1 MIPSRRILSEA
12 EAENKRLG
20 HENLGFLSESHG
32 FMPTSQPLLSL
43 PPGYQVWDEM
53 AAQLPEL
60 FRHLTLRAE
69 LERMPLLSAADL
81 PDIYLLRAAAIFG
94 IFAHAYHYV
103 QPEPYTAVPEP
114 VQRPWAEIS
123 QRLQRPAPHLSF
135 IDLNIYNWRLIDPQH
150 PDPMCMENLALLIP
164 ILGNEDER
172 RFQMTPTEMMA
183 RFTPALTACVR
194 AQEAVATDDPD
205 ALQAELRL
213 ITDVLQQLTYDVL
226 MKVNPN
232 AYHPLYVNPVVWGKT
247 VAPIATPFQ
256 ETGDIPGP
264 SGTAIPAF
272 QLLDILFGRRAYR
285 SSIGQETAHARR
297 WFPPHWRA
305 FLDAA
310 ETISVADYV
319 SRVGDRALSGVF
331 QTAVDAYAGEKGLL
345 GRHRLKT
352 FGFLDLSFK
361 AGRSKTLGGFS
372 GAFDDRM
379 WDKMD
384 GELEKAR
391 LERYASY
398 PQVCHFVPVLG
409 VADVRREGNAW
420 VKGIRFD
427 MRGSGLS
434 CQPGDRCAILPENDP
449 ALVEQTLAALQAGG
463 DEPVQL
469 NAIWREGVKQRDGYQ
484 EARVLSLRTLLTFG
498 RIRPISRPM
507 AKRLYRLSHN
517 EALWR
522 ILEARAEDQWELWDL
537 LALLREGGFQP
548 RRLWQAEPGDVE
560 HICRLISPE
569 SFRMY
574 SIASVERDEAGKLTE
589 IGLLVGRLA
598 YETPDT
604 AVSPSQCRFGTA
616 SNYLARLAEP
626 TTVTR
631 RVAIK
636 LVHPPR
642 FRLPT
647 DPQRPIVM
655 FAGGTGLAPFLSLLE
670 ARAAQNSAE
679 NWLFFGTR
687 TPQDLYAQDAL
698 ETWAVEGNVHLQV
711 AFSRTDV
718 GMEVADGRFTF
729 PPAPRGYIDTL
740 MLQPG
745 NARQLYHLLQSQA
758 EGGLGATVY
767 VCGHV
772 DFARTVTDAIKKILA
787 QYGGGAAQAQQMLY
801 RLVGD
806 DRYLLEVFTT
816 YAGAQFA
823 QKRAV
828 PASEV
833 VVRNN
838 DKAGYWMIID
848 GRVYDLS
855 EFAHLHPGGLKIVR
869 SYAGMDATAAYSM
882 VLHDVNS
889 EVNALLGL
897 YEIGVVRR
905 LDLGQTWGAALSPE
919 GLQFVTLQ
927 DVYRAWVRLL
937 YQVVEM
943 ENALAND
950 FSIRQ
955 EPVTYDEAI
964 HRVSLSRYRLQQ
976 YLQSHARFRRD
987 YQAKVI
993 GDPLQQL
1000 WLLTGSL
1007 CDERATATWLQ
1018 ERLTA
1023 VKESAAARQF
1033 AAWETGLPVRL
1044 HDPNLNGHSLGELE
1058 TACTRLEEA
1067 DHAFMQAMKEALR
1080 YGVQLFE
1087 QYEAE
1092 TLVHGCEE
1100 LLTLMKRLPEV
1111 LEEYY
1116 GSAFQSDKV

>member
-1 MIPSRRILSEA
+1 MMIPSRRVLVEA
-12 EAENKRLG
+12 EAENQRLG
-20 HENLGFLSESHG
+20 HENLGFLSTSHG

-43 PPGYQVWDEM
+43 PPAYRVWDEM

-60 FRHLTLRAE
+60 FRRLTLRGE
-69 LERMPLLSAADL
+69 LDQMPLLSAADL
-81 PDIYLLRAAAIFG
+81 PDSYLLRAAAIFG

-103 QPEPYTAVPEP
+103 QPEPYAAIPEA

-123 QRLQRPAPHLSF
+123 QRLQQPAPHLSF
-135 IDLNIYNWRLIDPQH
+135 IDLNIYNWRLIDPHH

-183 RFTPALTACVR
+183 RFTPVLLACVR
-194 AQEAVATDDPD
+194 AQEAVAADDPA
-205 ALQAELRL
+205 ALQAELRF
-213 ITDVLQQLTYDVL
+213 IADALQQLTYGVFA
-226 MKVNPN
+226 KVNPN

-256 ETGDIPGP
+256 ETGNIPGP

-272 QLLDILFGRRAYR
+272 QLLDILFGRRAYG

-319 SRVGDRALSGVF
+319 NRVADRTLTGVF
-331 QTAVDAYAGEKGLL
+331 QTAVDAYAGETGLL

-352 FGFLDLSFK
+352 YGFLDLSFK
-361 AGRSKTLGGFS
+361 AGRSKTLGGFA

-391 LERYASY
+391 LERYART
-398 PQVCHFVPVLG
+398 PQICHFVPVLD
-409 VADVRREGNAW
+409 VADVRRQGNQW
-420 VKGIRFD
+420 VKQIRLD
-427 MRGSGLS
+427 MRGSGLQ

-449 ALVEQTLAALQAGG
+449 ALVDKTLAALHASG
-463 DEPVQL
+463 DEPVPL
-469 NAIWREGVKQRDGYQ
+469 NAIWREAVKQRDGYQ
-484 EARVLSLRTLLTFG
+484 EAKVLSLRTLLTFG
-498 RIRPISRPM
+498 RIRPVSRPM

-517 EALWR
+517 ETLWR

-537 LALLREGGFQP
+537 LALLAAGGFNP

-560 HICRLISPE
+560 HICRLIPPE

-574 SIASVERDEAGKLTE
+574 SIAAVQQDEAGALAE

-604 AVSPSQCRFGTA
+604 AVSPSQPRFGTA
-616 SNYLARLAEP
+616 SGYLARLAERTAVP
-626 TTVTR
+626 R
-631 RVAIK
+631 RVSMK

-642 FRLPT
+642 FSLPA
-647 DPQRPIVM
+647 DPQQPIVM
-655 FAGGTGLAPFLSLLE
+655 FAGGTGLAPFLSLIE
-670 ARAAQNSAE
+670 ARAAQNGGE

-687 TPQDLYAQDAL
+687 TPQDLYAQESL
-698 ETWAVEGNVHLQV
+698 ETWAARGQLKLRV
-711 AFSRTDV
+711 AFSRADV
-718 GMEVADGRFTF
+718 GVELVDGRFTF
-729 PPAPRGYIDTL
+729 PPSSRGYIDGL
-740 MLQPG
+740 MLLPE
-745 NARQLYHLLQSQA
+745 NAQRLYHLLQSRA
-758 EGGLGATVY
+758 EGGLGAIVY

-772 DFARTVTDAIKKILA
+772 DFARTVTDAIKQTLA
-787 QYGGGAAQAQQMLY
+787 QYGGAAQAQQLLY
-801 RLVGD
+801 RLVGE
-806 DRYLLEVFTT
+806 DRYLMEVFTT

-833 VVRNN
+833 V
-838 DKAGYWMIID
+838 DKNSDENGYWMIID

-869 SYAGMDATAAYSM
+869 SYAGMDATAAYRM
-882 VLHDVNS
+882 VLHDVNA
-889 EVNALLGL
+889 EVDALLGL

-905 LDLGQTWGAALSPE
+905 LDLGQAWGVALSPD
-919 GLQFVTLQ
+919 GLQFVTLT
-927 DVYRAWVRLL
+927 DVYRSWVRLL

-955 EPVTYDEAI
+955 EPVTHDEAV
-964 HRVSLSRYRLQQ
+964 HGVSLSRYRLQQ

-987 YQAKVI
+987 YQAKVA
-993 GDPLQQL
+993 GEPLHQL

-1007 CDERATATWLQ
+1007 CDETATATWLMEQ
-1018 ERLTA
+1018 LTA
-1023 VKESAAARQF
+1023 VQASEAAHQF
-1033 AAWETGLPVRL
+1033 AAWENELSSRL
-1044 HDPNLNGHSLGELE
+1044 HRGPADAALTELE
-1058 TACTRLEEA
+1058 AACAQLEQA
-1067 DHAFMQAMKEALR
+1067 DRHFMQAMKELLR
-1080 YGVQLFE
+1080 GGIQLFE
-1087 QYEAE
+1087 QYEAG
-1092 TLVHGCEE
+1092 TLAHGRDA
-1100 LLTLMKRLPEV
+1100 LLALMKSLPDV
-1111 LEEYY
+1111 LARYY
-1116 GSAFQSDKV
+1116 AFRFP

>member
-1 MIPSRRILSEA
+1 MRIPSRRVLIEA
-12 EAENKRLG
+12 EAENRRLG
-20 HENLGFLSESHG
+20 HENLGFLSETHG
-32 FMPTSQPLLSL
+32 FMPTSPPLLAL
-43 PPGYQVWDEM
+43 PPAYRLWDEM

-60 FRHLTLRAE
+60 FRCLTLRAE

-81 PDIYLLRAAAIFG
+81 PDSYLLRAAAIFG

-103 QPEPYTAVPEP
+103 QPEPYTAIPES

-123 QRLQRPAPHLSF
+123 RRLQQPAPHLSF
-135 IDLNIYNWRLIDPQH
+135 IDLNIYNWRLLDPHH

-183 RFTPALTACVR
+183 RFTPVLLACVR
-194 AQEAVATDDPD
+194 AQEAVAADDPA
-205 ALQAELRL
+205 ALQQELRF
-213 ITDVLQQLTYDVL
+213 IADALQQLTYGVFA
-226 MKVNPN
+226 KVNPN

-256 ETGDIPGP
+256 EMGNIPGP

-272 QLLDILFGRRAYR
+272 QLLDILFGRRVYG

-319 SRVGDRALSGVF
+319 NRVGDRALTGVF
-331 QTAVDAYAGEKGLL
+331 HTAVDAYAGEMGLL

-352 FGFLDLSFK
+352 YGFLDLSFK
-361 AGRSKTLGGFS
+361 AGRSKTLGGFA

-384 GELEKAR
+384 GELEKSR
-391 LERYASY
+391 LERYARA
-398 PQVCHFVPVLG
+398 PQVCHFVPVAG
-409 VADVRREGNAW
+409 VADVRREGDTW
-420 VKGIRFD
+420 VKQVRLD
-427 MRGSGLS
+427 MRGSGLE

-449 ALVEQTLAALQAGG
+449 ALVDQTLAALQASG
-463 DEPVQL
+463 DEPIPL
-469 NAIWREGVKQRDGYQ
+469 NAIWREAVKQRDGYQ
-484 EARVLSLRTLLTFG
+484 EARVLSLRALLTFG
-498 RIRPISRPM
+498 RIRPVSRAM

-517 EALWR
+517 ETLWH

-537 LALLREGGFQP
+537 LALLAAAGFQP

-560 HICRLISPE
+560 HICRLIPPE

-574 SIASVERDEAGKLTE
+574 SIAAVQRDEAGALAE

-604 AVSPSQCRFGTA
+604 AVSPSHSRLGTA
-616 SNYLARLAEP
+616 SNYLARLAQP
-626 TTVTR
+626 TAVAR

-642 FRLPT
+642 FSLPA
-647 DPQRPIVM
+647 DPQQPVVL

-670 ARAAQNSAE
+670 TRAAQHSGE

-687 TPQDLYAQDAL
+687 TPQDLYAQESL
-698 ETWAVEGNVHLQV
+698 ETWVAQGKLNLRV
-711 AFSRTDV
+711 AFSRADV
-718 GMEVADGRFTF
+718 GVALVDGRFTF
-729 PPAPRGYIDTL
+729 PPSSRSYINAL
-740 MLQPG
+740 MLQPE
-745 NARQLYHLLQSQA
+745 NAQRLYHLVQSRA
-758 EGGLGATVY
+758 DGGLGAVVY

-772 DFARTVTDAIKKILA
+772 EFARTVTDAIKQILA
-787 QYGGGAAQAQQMLY
+787 RYGDPAQAQQQFY
-801 RLVGD
+801 RLVGE

-823 QKRAV
+823 QKQAI
-828 PASEV
+828 PASV
-833 VVRNN
+833 VVDKNN
-838 DKAGYWMIID
+838 DVAGYWLIIN
-848 GRVYDLS
+848 GRVYDLT

-869 SYAGMDATAAYSM
+869 SYAGMDATAAYRM
-882 VLHDVNS
+882 VLHDANP
-889 EVNALLGL
+889 EVDALLGL

-905 LDLGQTWGAALSPE
+905 LDLGQAWGVALSGS
-919 GLQFVTLQ
+919 GLQFVTLT

-955 EPVTYDEAI
+955 EPVTYDEATGG
-964 HRVSLSRYRLQQ
+964 VSLSRYRLQQ

-987 YQAKVI
+987 YQAKVV
-993 GDPLQQL
+993 GEPLHQL
-1000 WLLTGSL
+1000 WLLTASL
-1007 CDERATATWLQ
+1007 CDETVTVTWLR

-1023 VKESAAARQF
+1023 VQTSAAAQQF
-1033 AAWETGLPVRL
+1033 AAWENELTTRL
-1044 HDPNLNGHSLGELE
+1044 HQLPPDAPLAELE
-1058 TACTRLEEA
+1058 IACAQLEKA
-1067 DHAFMQAMKEALR
+1067 DRQFMQEMKGALR
-1080 YGVQLFE
+1080 QGIELFE
-1087 QYEAE
+1087 QYEAGV
-1092 TLVHGCEE
+1092 LVHGRDD
-1100 LLTLMKRLPEV
+1100 LLALMKSLPEV
-1111 LEEYY
+1111 LVGYY
-1116 GSAFQSDKV
+1116 AFRLP

>member
-1 MIPSRRILSEA
+1 MIPIRRVLIEA

-20 HENLGFLSESHG
+20 HENLGFLSKTHG
-32 FMPTSQPLLSL
+32 FMPTSPPLLAL
-43 PPGYQVWDEM
+43 PPAFRAWDEM

-60 FRHLTLRAE
+60 FRRLTLRAE
-69 LERMPLLSAADL
+69 LEQMPLLDAADL
-81 PDIYLLRAAAIFG
+81 PNDYLLRAAAIFG

-103 QPEPYTAVPEP
+103 QPEPYAGIPEA
-114 VQRPWAEIS
+114 VQRPWAQIS
-123 QRLQRPAPHLSF
+123 QRLQQPAPHLSF
-135 IDLNIYNWRLIDPQH
+135 IDLNIYNWRLLDPH
-150 PDPMCMENLALLIP
+150 HADPMCMENLALLIP

-183 RFTPALTACVR
+183 RFTPVLLAGVR
-194 AQEAVATDDPD
+194 AQEAVAADDPA
-205 ALQAELRL
+205 ALQQELRF
-213 ITDVLQQLTYDVL
+213 IADALQQLTYGVFA
-226 MKVNPN
+226 KVNPN

-256 ETGDIPGP
+256 ETGEIPGP

-272 QLLDILFGRRAYR
+272 QLLDILFGRRAYG
-285 SSIGQETAHARR
+285 SNIGRETAHARR

-319 SRVGDRALSGVF
+319 NKVGDRALMGVF
-331 QTAVDAYAGEKGLL
+331 HTAVDAYAGETGLL

-352 FGFLDLSFK
+352 YGFLDLSFK
-361 AGRSKTLGGFS
+361 AGRSKTLGGFA

-391 LERYASY
+391 LERYGRA
-398 PQVCHFVPVLG
+398 PQLCHFVPVSG
-409 VADVRREGNAW
+409 VADVRREGNEW
-420 VKGIRFD
+420 VKQIRLD
-427 MRGSGLS
+427 MRGSGLE

-449 ALVEQTLAALQAGG
+449 ALVDRTLAALQAGG
-463 DEPVQL
+463 DEPIPL
-469 NAIWREGVKQRDGYQ
+469 NAIWREAVKQRDGYQ
-484 EARVLSLRTLLTFG
+484 EAKVLSLRALLTFG
-498 RIRPISRPM
+498 RIRPVSREM

-517 EALWR
+517 ETLWR

-537 LALLREGGFQP
+537 LALLAAGGFQP

-560 HICRLISPE
+560 HICRLIPPE

-574 SIASVERDEAGKLTE
+574 SIAAVQRDAAGALAE
-589 IGLLVGRLA
+589 IGLLVGRLV

-604 AVSPSQCRFGTA
+604 AVSPSQPRSGTA
-616 SNYLARLAEP
+616 SNYLARLAEA
-626 TTVTR
+626 TAVNR
-631 RVAIK
+631 RVSIK

-642 FRLPT
+642 FSLPA
-647 DPQRPIVM
+647 DPQQPILL

-670 ARAAQNSAE
+670 TRVAQNSGD

-687 TPQDLYAQDAL
+687 APQDLYAQERL
-698 ETWAVEGNVHLQV
+698 ETWAVQGKLNLRV
-711 AFSRTDV
+711 AFSRADV
-718 GMEVADGRFTF
+718 GVALADGRFTF
-729 PPAPRGYIDTL
+729 PPSPRGYIDAI
-740 MLQPG
+740 MRQPE
-745 NARQLYHLLQSQA
+745 NARMLYHLLQSRA
-758 EGGLGATVY
+758 EGGQGATVY

-772 DFARTVTDAIKKILA
+772 DFARTVTETIKEILA

-801 RLVGD
+801 RLVGE
-806 DRYLLEVFTT
+806 DRYLLELFTT

-823 QKRAV
+823 QERAI
-828 PASEV
+828 PASQV
-833 VVRNN
+833 VDKNN
-838 DKAGYWMIID
+838 DENGYWLIIN

-869 SYAGMDATAAYSM
+869 SYAGMDATAAYRM

-889 EVNALLGL
+889 EVDALLGL

-905 LDLGQTWGAALSPE
+905 LDLGQAWGVALSGD
-919 GLQFVTLQ
+919 GLQFVTLT
-927 DVYRAWVRLL
+927 DVYRTWVRLL

-955 EPVTYDEAI
+955 EPVTYDEAVAG
-964 HRVSLSRYRLQQ
+964 VSLSRYRLQQ

-987 YQAKVI
+987 YQAKVV
-993 GDPLQQL
+993 GEPLHQL
-1000 WLLTGSL
+1000 WLLTASL
-1007 CDERATATWLQ
+1007 CDETATATWLR

-1023 VKESAAARQF
+1023 VQTSAAAHQF
-1033 AAWETGLPVRL
+1033 AAWEHELSTRL
-1044 HDPNLNGHSLGELE
+1044 HQLPPDGPLVELE
-1058 TACTRLEEA
+1058 AACAQLEQA
-1067 DHAFMQAMKEALR
+1067 DRQFMHEMKDALR
-1080 YGVQLFE
+1080 QGIEIFE
-1087 QYEAE
+1087 QYEAGV
-1092 TLVHGCEE
+1092 LVHGRDALLALMKGLPE
-1100 LLTLMKRLPEV
+1100 LLV
-1111 LEEYY
+1111 GYY
-1116 GSAFQSDKV
+1116 TAVFYREA